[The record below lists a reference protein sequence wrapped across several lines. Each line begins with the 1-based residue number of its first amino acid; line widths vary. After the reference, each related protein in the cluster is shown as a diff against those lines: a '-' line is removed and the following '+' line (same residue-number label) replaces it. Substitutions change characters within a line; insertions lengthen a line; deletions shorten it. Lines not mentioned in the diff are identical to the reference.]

1 MANPEIHQI
10 LRIGANGTYATGGV
24 DIGPHRSG
32 GGGGSGNCNC
42 SWSQITGKPTF
53 ATVATSGNYND
64 LSNKPAIPAPYDDT
78 ALAARVTALER
89 GGGGGGG
96 IGDFSYS
103 WFQIIDKPTFAPVA
117 TSGSY
122 NDLTNKPTI
131 PAAYDDTALR
141 NRVTANEQ
149 AIDSL
154 QGVDL
159 SLGNRIAALEN
170 ATGVEKL
177 TTAITVTNPLGQAT
191 NGKVYA
197 VGTSLEQILRE
208 VLTLGSTP
216 APTTYTITFNAN
228 GGSVS
233 PTSGTTGTN
242 GKLSSLPTPTHA
254 TDTFKGWFTA
264 ATGGTA
270 VTTNTVFTQNTTI
283 FAQWEAVSNDL
294 PIFGTITDIDTL
306 DEVAVDNTVGEY
318 EFYLAKQFET
328 KPAYFDVPAAW
339 TTTVYVFNALTN
351 QWVVSRDHD
360 PSNVTHTVNG
370 ATVNY
375 TRYTDNREMD
385 AGPRRI
391 KINWTV

>member
-24 DIGPHRSG
+24 DIGPHRGG
-32 GGGGSGNCNC
+32 GGGGSGDCNC

-78 ALAARVTALER
+78 ALAARVTALENA
-89 GGGGGGG
+89 GGGGSGECNC
-96 IGDFSYS
+96 S
-103 WFQIIDKPTFAPVA
+103 WSQITGKPTFSTVA
-117 TSGSY
+117 TTGNY
-122 NDLTNKPTI
+122 NDLSNKPTI

-170 ATGVEKL
+170 ASGVEKL

-197 VGTSLEQILRE
+197 VGTPLEQILRE

-216 APTTYTITFNAN
+216 TPTTYTITFNAN

-254 TDTFKGWFTA
+254 TDTFTGWFTQ
-264 ATGGTA
+264 ATGGNA
-270 VTTNTVFTQNTTI
+270 VTTDTVFTGDQTI
-283 FAQWEAVSNDL
+283 YAQWQAATNDL
-294 PIFGTITDIDTL
+294 PIFGTFTDIDTL
-306 DEVAVDNTVGEY
+306 DEVTIDNTLGEY
-318 EFYLAKQFET
+318 EFYLARQYEL
-328 KPAYFDVPAAW
+328 KPAYFDVPASW
-339 TTTVYVFNALTN
+339 TTTVYVYNAITN
-351 QWVVSRDHD
+351 QWQVSRDHD
-360 PSNVTHTVNG
+360 ASNVTHTVDGN
-370 ATVNY
+370 TVAY
-375 TRYTDNREMD
+375 TRYTDNREAD
-385 AGPRRI
+385 AGQRRMRI
-391 KINWTV
+391 TWTV

>member
-1 MANPEIHQI
+1 MATPEIH
-10 LRIGANGTYATGGV
+10 RISKLYGDGDATTATFGGV
-24 DIGPHRSG
+24 DYGHTR
-32 GGGGSGNCNC
+32 GGGGSGGSGDCNC
-42 SWSQITGKPTF
+42 SWSQITGKPNF
-53 ATVATSGNYND
+53 AAVATTGNYND
-64 LSNKPAIPAPYDDT
+64 LGNKPTIPAPYDDT
-78 ALAARVTALER
+78 ALAARVTALEQ
-89 GGGGGGG
+89 GGGGS
-96 IGDFSYS
+96 GDCNCS
-103 WFQIIDKPTFAPVA
+103 WSQITGKPTFAPVA

-131 PAAYDDTALR
+131 PAAYNDTELR
-141 NRVTANEQ
+141 NKVNANET
-149 AIDSL
+149 AIGNL

-159 SLGNRIAALEN
+159 SLGNRITALEN
-170 ATGVEKL
+170 S
-177 TTAITVTNPLGQAT
+177 TTNLGKVTNEITVSNAVGQAT
-191 NGKVYA
+191 NGKRYA
-197 VGTSLEQILRE
+197 VGTPLETILRDI
-208 VLTLGSTP
+208 LTGATP
-216 APTTYTITFNAN
+216 VTYTITFNAN
-228 GGSVS
+228 GGTVS
-233 PTSGTTGTN
+233 PTSATTGTN

-264 ATGGTA
+264 AIGGTA

-283 FAQWEAVSNDL
+283 FAQWEEVSNGL
-294 PIFGTITDIDTL
+294 PIYGTITDIDTL
-306 DEVAVDNTVGEY
+306 DEIAVDNTAGEY